1 MSARN
6 MGQVNVYPQAIKAR
20 SGIRI
25 KEIASRPVQW
35 EYVYLTLKAD
45 LKMFYLKTHINP
57 PPLRYGTF

>member
-25 KEIASRPVQW
+25 KEIASRPVQC
-35 EYVYLTLKAD
+35 EYVYLT
-45 LKMFYLKTHINP
+45 
-57 PPLRYGTF
+57 